1 MAGSAVAGGDV
12 PAGREPVGL
21 WIDGRAVP
29 AADGALAEVAE
40 PAVGAPLAVVAQAGE
55 DDVEAAVAAATRAFR
70 SGPWPRATA
79 AERQRA
85 LLAFAA
91 RIRAHAEALARLE
104 ARNAG
109 KPIADARWEVA
120 TAAQCFEFY
129 AGAATAFSGR
139 VPPVDGPGL
148 SVVLRQPV
156 GPCALIVPW
165 NFPLLIAAWKLAPAL
180 AAGNTVV
187 LKPASATPLTALRL
201 GPLAR
206 EAGLPDGVL
215 NVIAGPGT
223 RAGAALV
230 RHPAVR
236 KISFTGDS
244 ANGAEIL
251 RLAAPDIKRV
261 SLELGGKSANVVFA
275 DADLDACVEQSLLSV
290 FGNAGQDCCARSR
303 ILVEASAHDALVER
317 FAAATRRLR
326 VGDPLDPETQ
336 VGSLISPAHRERVL
350 GYVEAGI
357 AEGARRVCGGEI
369 PDAPAG
375 GAFLTPCVFDR
386 VAPGM
391 RIAREEIFGP
401 VVAVLPF
408 RDETEAVEL
417 ANDSEYGLSGSLW
430 TGDARRALR
439 VARAI
444 ETGVLSVNTGRSV
457 FLESPFG
464 GWKRSG
470 LGRELGVEALE
481 GYTETKSVYF
491 GTEG

>member
-1 MAGSAVAGGDV
+1 VTDEAI
-12 PAGREPVGL
+12 GL
-21 WIDGRAVP
+21 WIDGRERP
-29 AADGALAEVAE
+29 AADGAVAEVAE
-40 PAVGAPLAVVAQAGE
+40 PAVGATLARVARAGVADAE
-55 DDVEAAVAAATRAFR
+55 DAVAAAARAFR
-70 SGPWPRATA
+70 EGPWPRATA

-91 RIRAHAEALARLE
+91 RIRAHADELATLE

-120 TAAQCFEFY
+120 TAAQCLEFY
-129 AGAATAFSGR
+129 AGAATALSGR
-139 VPPVDGPGL
+139 VPPVDGSGL

-165 NFPLLIAAWKLAPAL
+165 NFPLLIAAWKLGPAL

-201 GPLAR
+201 GALAR
-206 EAGLPDGVL
+206 EAGIPDGVL
-215 NVIAGPGT
+215 NVVAGPG
-223 RAGAALV
+223 AEIGAALV
-230 RHPAVR
+230 RHPAIR
-236 KISFTGDS
+236 KVSFTGDS
-244 ANGAEIL
+244 ENGAEIL

-275 DADLDACVEQSLLSV
+275 DADLDACVEKSLLSV

-303 ILVEASAHDALVER
+303 ILVEASIHDEFVAR
-317 FAAATRRLR
+317 FAEATRRLR

-336 VGSLISPAHRERVL
+336 VGSLISPAHRARVQ
-350 GYVEAGI
+350 GYVEIGEK
-357 AEGARRVCGGEI
+357 EGARRVCGGE
-369 PDAPAG
+369 APAEG
-375 GAFLTPCVFDR
+375 PLARGAFLTPCVFAG
-386 VAPGM
+386 VTPGM

-401 VVAVLPF
+401 VVAVMPF
-408 RDETEAVEL
+408 RDEAEAVAL

-444 ETGVLSVNTGRSV
+444 ETGVLSVNSSRSV

-470 LGRELGVEALE
+470 LGRELGIEALE

-491 GTEG
+491 ETEG

>member
-1 MAGSAVAGGDV
+1 V
-12 PAGREPVGL
+12 
-21 WIDGRAVP
+21 
-29 AADGALAEVAE
+29 
-40 PAVGAPLAVVAQAGE
+40 
-55 DDVEAAVAAATRAFR
+55 
-70 SGPWPRATA
+70 
-79 AERQRA
+79 
-85 LLAFAA
+85 
-91 RIRAHAEALARLE
+91 LE

-129 AGAATAFSGR
+129 AGAATALSGR
-139 VPPVDGPGL
+139 VPPVDGAGL
-148 SVVLRQPV
+148 SLVLRQPV

-187 LKPASATPLTALRL
+187 LKPASATPLSALRL
-201 GPLAR
+201 GALAR

-215 NVIAGPGT
+215 NVLAGPGA
-223 RAGAALV
+223 RVGAALV
-230 RHPAVR
+230 RAPAIR
-236 KISFTGDS
+236 KVSFTGDS

-251 RLAAPDIKRV
+251 RLSAPDIKRV

-275 DADLDACVEQSLLSV
+275 DADLEACVAQSLLSV

-303 ILVEASAHDALVER
+303 ILVEASVHDELVER

-350 GYVEAGI
+350 GYVAAGD

-375 GAFLTPCVFDR
+375 GAFLTPCVFDG

-408 RDETEAVEL
+408 RDEEEAVAL

-430 TGDARRALR
+430 TRDARRALR

-444 ETGVLSVNTGRSV
+444 ETGALSVNTSRSV

-470 LGRELGVEALE
+470 LGRELGIEALE
-481 GYTETKSVYF
+481 GYTETKSIYF
-491 GTEG
+491 DTEGRG

>member
-1 MAGSAVAGGDV
+1 MTDA
-12 PAGREPVGL
+12 VGL
-21 WIDGRAVP
+21 WIDGRALP
-29 AADGALAEVAE
+29 AADGAVAEVAE
-40 PAVGAPLAVVAQAGE
+40 PAVGTPLAAVACGGA
-55 DDVEAAVAAATRAFR
+55 DDVEAAVAAAARAFR
-70 SGPWPRATA
+70 SGPWPRASA
-79 AERQRA
+79 AARQRT
-85 LLAFAA
+85 LLALAA
-91 RIRAHAEALARLE
+91 RIRERAEELARLE

-129 AGAATAFSGR
+129 AGAATALSGR
-139 VPPVDGPGL
+139 VPPADGPGL

-187 LKPASATPLTALRL
+187 LKPASATPLTALAL
-201 GPLAR
+201 GALAR

-215 NVIAGPGT
+215 NVLAGPGG
-223 RAGAALV
+223 RVGAALV
-230 RHPAVR
+230 RHPAIR
-236 KISFTGDS
+236 KVSFTGDS

-275 DADLDACVEQSLLSV
+275 DADLDACVEKSLLSV

-303 ILVEASAHDALVER
+303 ILVEASVHDELVGK

-336 VGSLISPAHRERVL
+336 VGSLISPAHRERVQ
-350 GYVEAGI
+350 GYVEAGL
-357 AEGARRVCGGEI
+357 AEGARRVCGGE
-369 PDAPAG
+369 APRDGALAR
-375 GAFLTPCVFDR
+375 GAFLTPCVFDG

-408 RDETEAVEL
+408 RDEAEAVAL

-444 ETGVLSVNTGRSV
+444 ETGVLSVNTSRSV

-470 LGRELGVEALE
+470 LGRELGLEALE

-491 GTEG
+491 ETEE

>member
-1 MAGSAVAGGDV
+1 VSEA
-12 PAGREPVGL
+12 VGL
-21 WIDGRAVP
+21 WIDGRARP
-29 AADGALAEVAE
+29 AADGAVAEVLE
-40 PAVGAPLAVVAQAGE
+40 PAIGAPLATVARGGVA
-55 DDVEAAVAAATRAFR
+55 DVEAAAAAAERAFR

-85 LLAFAA
+85 LLALAA
-91 RIRAHAEALARLE
+91 RIRAEAEVLARLE

-120 TAAQCFEFY
+120 TAARCFEFY
-129 AGAATAFSGR
+129 AGAATALSGR
-139 VPPVDGPGL
+139 VPPVDGSGL

-180 AAGNTVV
+180 AAGNPVV

-201 GPLAR
+201 GALAQ
-206 EAGLPDGVL
+206 EAGLPGGVL
-215 NVIAGPGT
+215 NVVAGPG
-223 RAGAALV
+223 AQVGAALV
-230 RHPAVR
+230 RHRAIR
-236 KISFTGDS
+236 KVSFTGDS

-275 DADLDACVEQSLLSV
+275 DADLDACVEKSLLSV

-303 ILVEASAHDALVER
+303 ILVEASVHDRLVER

-350 GYVEAGI
+350 GYVEAGL
-357 AEGARRVCGGEI
+357 AEGARRVCGGEAP
-369 PDAPAG
+369 PDPALAR
-375 GAFLTPCVFDR
+375 GAFLTPCVFEG
-386 VAPGM
+386 VTPAM

-408 RDETEAVEL
+408 RDEEEAVAL

-430 TGDARRALR
+430 TRDAGRALR

-444 ETGVLSVNTGRSV
+444 ETGVLSVNTSRSV

-470 LGRELGVEALE
+470 LGRELGIEALE

-491 GTEG
+491 ETEE

>member
-1 MAGSAVAGGDV
+1 LA
-12 PAGREPVGL
+12 EPVGL
-21 WIDGRAVP
+21 WIDGRALP
-29 AADGALAEVAE
+29 AADGAVAEVAE
-40 PAVGAPLAVVAQAGE
+40 PAVGAPLAAVAQAGVG
-55 DDVEAAVAAATRAFR
+55 DAEAAAAAAERAFR
-70 SGPWPRATA
+70 NGPWPRASA

-91 RIRAHAEALARLE
+91 GIRACADELARLE

-129 AGAATAFSGR
+129 AGAATTLSGR
-139 VPPVDGPGL
+139 VPPVDGRGL

-201 GPLAR
+201 GALAR

-215 NVIAGPGT
+215 NVVAGPG
-223 RAGAALV
+223 AQVGAALV
-230 RHPAVR
+230 RHPAIR

-244 ANGAEIL
+244 VNGAEIL

-275 DADLDACVEQSLLSV
+275 DAELDACVEQSLLSV

-303 ILVEASAHDALVER
+303 ILVEASVHDALVEKL
-317 FAAATRRLR
+317 AAATRRLR
-326 VGDPLDPETQ
+326 VGDPLDPDTQ

-350 GYVEAGI
+350 GYVEAGL
-357 AEGARRVCGGEI
+357 AEGARRVCGGE
-369 PDAPAG
+369 APRDGALAR
-375 GAFLTPCVFDR
+375 GAFLMPCVFDA
-386 VAPGM
+386 VTPAM

-401 VVAVLPF
+401 VAAVLPF
-408 RDETEAVEL
+408 RDEEEAVAL

-444 ETGVLSVNTGRSV
+444 ETGALSVNTSRSV

-470 LGRELGVEALE
+470 LGRELGLEALE

-491 GTEG
+491 ETEG

>member
-1 MAGSAVAGGDV
+1 M
-12 PAGREPVGL
+12 EHLL
-21 WIDGRAVP
+21 WIDGSARP
-29 AADGALAEVAE
+29 AADGATAEVAE
-40 PAVGAPLAVVAQAGE
+40 PALGAPLAEVARGGIG
-55 DDVEAAVAAATRAFR
+55 DVEAAAAAAGRAFR

-85 LLAFAA
+85 LLALAA
-91 RIRAHAEALARLE
+91 RIRAESDALATLE
-104 ARNAG
+104 ARNTG

-129 AGAATAFSGR
+129 AGAATALSGR
-139 VPPVDGPGL
+139 VPPADGRGL

-201 GPLAR
+201 GALAR

-215 NVIAGPGT
+215 NVVAGPG
-223 RAGAALV
+223 AEVGAALV
-230 RHPAVR
+230 RHPAIR
-236 KISFTGDS
+236 KVSFTGDS
-244 ANGAEIL
+244 SNGAEIL

-275 DADLDACVEQSLLSV
+275 DADLEACVAKSLLSV

-303 ILVEASAHDALVER
+303 ILVEASVHDALVGS
-317 FAAATRRLR
+317 FAAATQRLR

-336 VGSLISPAHRERVL
+336 VGSLISPAHRERVQ
-350 GYVEAGI
+350 GYLESGAQ
-357 AEGARRVCGGEI
+357 EGARRVCGGEV
-369 PDAPAG
+369 PRAG
-375 GAFLTPCVFDR
+375 ALARGAFLTPCVFDG
-386 VAPGM
+386 VTPSM

-408 RDETEAVEL
+408 RDEEEAVTL

-444 ETGVLSVNTGRSV
+444 ETGVLSVNTSRSV

-481 GYTETKSVYF
+481 GYTETKSLYF
-491 GTEG
+491 ETEG

>member
-1 MAGSAVAGGDV
+1 MADA
-12 PAGREPVGL
+12 VGL
-21 WIDGRAVP
+21 WIDGRERP

-40 PAVGAPLAVVAQAGE
+40 PAKGTPLAQVARGSVADAE
-55 DDVEAAVAAATRAFR
+55 EAVAAAVRAFR
-70 SGPWPRATA
+70 EGPWPRATA
-79 AERQRA
+79 AERQRV
-85 LLAFAA
+85 LLALAA
-91 RIRAHAEALARLE
+91 RLRAEAERLAELE
-104 ARNAG
+104 ARNTG
-109 KPIADARWEVA
+109 KPIADARWEA
-120 TAAQCFEFY
+120 GAAAQCFEFY
-129 AGAATAFSGR
+129 AGAATAHAGR
-139 VPPVDGPGL
+139 VPPVDGSGL

-201 GPLAR
+201 GALAR
-206 EAGLPDGVL
+206 AAGLPDGVL
-215 NVIAGPGT
+215 NVVTGAG
-223 RAGAALV
+223 AEVGAALV
-230 RHPAVR
+230 RHPAIR

-261 SLELGGKSANVVFA
+261 SLELGGKSACVVFA
-275 DADLDACVEQSLLSV
+275 DADLDACVEKSLLAV

-303 ILVEASAHDALVER
+303 ILVEASIHDEFVAR

-336 VGSLISPAHRERVL
+336 VGSLISPAHRARVQ
-350 GYVEAGI
+350 GYVEVGER
-357 AEGARRVCGGEI
+357 EGARRVCGGEV
-369 PDAPAG
+369 PQGGPLAR
-375 GAFLTPCVFDR
+375 GAFLTPCVFDG
-386 VAPGM
+386 VTPGM

-401 VVAVLPF
+401 VAAVLPF
-408 RDETEAVEL
+408 RDEEEAIAL

-430 TGDARRALR
+430 TRDARRALR

-444 ETGVLSVNTGRSV
+444 ETGVLSVNGSRSV

-470 LGRELGVEALE
+470 LGRELGVEALD
-481 GYTETKSVYF
+481 GYTELKSVYF
-491 GTEG
+491 ETEG

>member
-1 MAGSAVAGGDV
+1 V
-12 PAGREPVGL
+12 L
-21 WIDGRAVP
+21 
-29 AADGALAEVAE
+29 
-40 PAVGAPLAVVAQAGE
+40 
-55 DDVEAAVAAATRAFR
+55 
-70 SGPWPRATA
+70 
-79 AERQRA
+79 
-85 LLAFAA
+85 
-91 RIRAHAEALARLE
+91 
-104 ARNAG
+104 
-109 KPIADARWEVA
+109 
-120 TAAQCFEFY
+120 
-129 AGAATAFSGR
+129 SGR

-201 GPLAR
+201 GALAQ

-215 NVIAGPGT
+215 NVVAGPG
-223 RAGAALV
+223 AEIGAALV
-230 RHPAVR
+230 RHPAIR

-275 DADLDACVEQSLLSV
+275 DADLDACVEKSLLSV

-303 ILVEASAHDALVER
+303 ILVEASVHDDFVAR

-336 VGSLISPAHRERVL
+336 VGSLISPGHRERVE
-350 GYVEAGI
+350 GYLDVGTQ
-357 AEGARRVCGGEI
+357 EGARRVCGGE
-369 PDAPAG
+369 APGEGALAR

-401 VVAVLPF
+401 VVAVLSF
-408 RDETEAVEL
+408 RDEAEAVVL

-430 TGDARRALR
+430 TADARRALR

-444 ETGVLSVNTGRSV
+444 ETGVLSVNTSRSV

-470 LGRELGVEALE
+470 VGRELGIEALE

-491 GTEG
+491 ETEG

>member
-1 MAGSAVAGGDV
+1 LA
-12 PAGREPVGL
+12 EPVGL
-21 WIDGRAVP
+21 WIDGRALP
-29 AADGALAEVAE
+29 AADGAVAEVAE
-40 PAVGAPLAVVAQAGE
+40 PAVGAPLAAVAQAGVG
-55 DDVEAAVAAATRAFR
+55 DAEAAAAAAERAFR
-70 SGPWPRATA
+70 NGPWPRASA

-91 RIRAHAEALARLE
+91 GIRACADELARLE

-129 AGAATAFSGR
+129 AGAATTLSGR
-139 VPPVDGPGL
+139 VPPVDGRGL

-201 GPLAR
+201 GALAR

-215 NVIAGPGT
+215 NVVAGPG
-223 RAGAALV
+223 AQVGAALV
-230 RHPAVR
+230 RHPAIR

-275 DADLDACVEQSLLSV
+275 DAELDACVEQSLLSV

-303 ILVEASAHDALVER
+303 ILVEASVHDALVEKL
-317 FAAATRRLR
+317 AAATRRLR
-326 VGDPLDPETQ
+326 VGDPLDPDTQ

-350 GYVEAGI
+350 GYVEAGL
-357 AEGARRVCGGEI
+357 AEGARRVCGGE
-369 PDAPAG
+369 APRDGALAR
-375 GAFLTPCVFDR
+375 GAFLMPCVFDA
-386 VAPGM
+386 VTPAM

-401 VVAVLPF
+401 VAAVLPF
-408 RDETEAVEL
+408 RDEEEAVAL

-444 ETGVLSVNTGRSV
+444 ETGALSVNTSRSV

-470 LGRELGVEALE
+470 LGRELGLEALE

-491 GTEG
+491 ETEG